1 MVILN
6 YRSPY
11 LRRILSTNKK
21 ENDGTLVNIKLSNI
35 LPEIFQIILSYIYG
49 GRLSLDDYD
58 ISDIIKILVAAS
70 ELSLQELIPHLQSFL
85 IKNGTNWMEQ
95 NFNLIYQTSFE
106 NDSFFG
112 LQKFCINLT
121 SKNPD
126 KLFNSVNFSSMSEKL
141 LISIIQDSNLKTSDV
156 QIWEQVHCT
165 NPGLSSDSS
174 SYSNDD
180 FNTLKNTLQ
189 KIIPFMGFTSRE
201 FLYNVF
207 PYRKIL
213 PNELY
218 IDLLKLF
225 LNSDYRPNKKNR
237 KVIDSKIITIQ
248 HVELITK
255 WIDKLRITDEI
266 KNSYDFKLIFRGS
279 RDGFSPNKFHEICDN
294 ESGTVSIFKVKYS
307 DEILGGYNPIEWK
320 SDMGFGITNKSFIF
334 FFKNKKNIEHILSRV
349 KDENLAIR
357 YWDNYGPSFGSGD
370 LTIYGGYGG
379 FRNESNFCSNGYN
392 YCRKASYEKNIRVS
406 DYTFSVEDYEVFQI
420 IKN

>member
-1 MVILN
+1 
-6 YRSPY
+6 
-11 LRRILSTNKK
+11 
-21 ENDGTLVNIKLSNI
+21 
-35 LPEIFQIILSYIYG
+35 
-49 GRLSLDDYD
+49 
-58 ISDIIKILVAAS
+58 
-70 ELSLQELIPHLQSFL
+70 
-85 IKNGTNWMEQ
+85 
-95 NFNLIYQTSFE
+95 
-106 NDSFFG
+106 
-112 LQKFCINLT
+112 
-121 SKNPD
+121 
-126 KLFNSVNFSSMSEKL
+126 MSEKL

-320 SDMGFGITNKSFIF
+320 SDM
-334 FFKNKKNIEHILSRV
+334 
-349 KDENLAIR
+349 DENLAIR